1 MKSLEDARRGS
12 QIPRI
17 QIEPRRAGTEGDSAA
32 ELVAAY
38 GFELDPW
45 QSLVLDTWLGIDE
58 KGDYTATTAGLSVP
72 RQNGKNAVVEAR
84 EFYGLL
90 INGEKILHTAHQVK
104 TSKKAF
110 HRIEALFTDESH
122 PELQREVVRIRRT
135 NGEESIEL
143 KNGGSIE
150 YSARTRGASRGF
162 AGISLVVYDEA
173 QELQDEQVE
182 AIMATLAASATGQ
195 RQLIY
200 TGTPPGPN
208 CPGTVF
214 KRIRS
219 AALDKP
225 SEHTAWHEWSIDAK
239 STDDISTANRA
250 LWYECNPALGIRL
263 DEDFTAEEQQTMSPD
278 GFARERL
285 GWWSPE
291 SASFAYLITKERWD
305 AVAVNGP
312 PESFDR
318 LAYGVRF
325 TPDGRSVSLAVAVTD
340 GARVHVEYIRT
351 EPTISGVGW
360 LVDWIVER
368 RRKCAAVAIDGR
380 ADAADLGQQLTS
392 AGMPKRAVMVART
405 SDAIA
410 ADAML
415 VNAVNDGTLTHLNDP
430 ALTESALGAI
440 RRQIGKDGGYGF
452 GGECPERLDACAL
465 ATWAVRTTRR
475 KHGGRSRIG

>member
-1 MKSLEDARRGS
+1 MAERRGN
-12 QIPRI
+12 QNPRVR
-17 QIEPRRAGTEGDSAA
+17 IEPIRASSEGENAA
-32 ELVAAY
+32 DLLAAY

-45 QSLVLDTWLGIDE
+45 QRTVLDSWLGVDTRG
-58 KGDYTATTAGLSVP
+58 KYVTTTAGLSVP

-90 INGEKILHTAHQVK
+90 VNGEKILHTAHQVK

-110 HRIEALFTDESH
+110 HRIEELFTDDSH
-122 PELQREVVRIRRT
+122 PELQAEILRIRRT
-135 NGEESIEL
+135 NGEEAIEL
-143 KNGGSIE
+143 RNGGSIE

-214 KRIRS
+214 QRIRRS
-219 AALDKP
+219 TLDSP
-225 SEHTAWHEWSIDAK
+225 SEHTSWHEWGVDAG
-239 STDDISTANRA
+239 SADDIDTADRA

-263 DEDFTAEEQQTMSPD
+263 DEDFTAEEQITLSPD

-285 GWWSPE
+285 GWWSPV
-291 SASFAYLITKERWD
+291 LD
-305 AVAVNGP
+305 C
-312 PESFDR
+312 FDHPISSNAWSMTTTEQAPTDFKK

-325 TPDGRSVSLAVAVTD
+325 TPDGRSVSLAAAATTTA
-340 GARVHVEYIRT
+340 GVHVEFMRT
-351 EPTISGVGW
+351 EPTVAGIGW
-360 LVDWIVER
+360 LVDWLVA
-368 RRKCAAVAIDGR
+368 RKGKAAAVAIDGR
-380 ADAADLGQQLTS
+380 ADATDLAQQLIG
-392 AGMPKRAVMVART
+392 AGMPKQAVMVART
-405 SDAIA
+405 QDAIT

-415 VNAVNDGTLTHLNDP
+415 VNAINDNTLTHLADP
-430 ALTESALGAI
+430 ALTESALGAT
-440 RRQIGKDGGYGF
+440 RRAIGKDGGYGF
-452 GGECPERLDACAL
+452 GGACPERLDACAL
-465 ATWAVRTTRR
+465 AVWAVRTTKRDPKRR
-475 KHGGRSRIG
+475 GRIG